1 MDGIGTI
8 LFDKTD
14 RILIELFGQVGGLY
28 TEEGI
33 LKLLESNTVLLAG
46 GERSISTSISHP
58 ICQEMPLWHSSRWP
72 QTLGSNPQSLES
84 AQVSVSSFQTDRA
97 AHVKRQLTCV
107 HILKEDALR
116 SHHQKS
122 TSESH
127 DADIR

>member
-46 GERSISTSISHP
+46 GES
-58 ICQEMPLWHSSRWP
+58 
-72 QTLGSNPQSLES
+72 
-84 AQVSVSSFQTDRA
+84 
-97 AHVKRQLTCV
+97 CV

-116 SHHQKS
+116 SHHRKS